1 MTVQVPQKKISK
13 VDNSVDDAA
22 AVTSRNVP
30 SRLVVSLLAWFVVIL
45 VSVDFAAGFFVPKKS
60 DGTAHKEKLESFFK
74 SDRHPELLLLG
85 SSVALA
91 SCYTAD
97 KAKGYV
103 PEGVERSKYLELV
116 DLSNLIFE
124 RTGKRFRAGNLSLFG
139 SMTSDTWMTASKTV
153 EFKKTPKIA
162 IYETVS
168 RDLFDASMPPLGE
181 SPYYRYL
188 STIHP
193 KTNLSILPAPLVK
206 FIDEALGSK
215 YFTSF
220 CLLFEDDQIFTSID
234 RARKAIDSVFCSL
247 SNIYGNRVAI
257 SSELANYAG
266 QILHR
271 GTSVHNASL
280 AQQIENKKKNLF
292 GKLTD
297 AAPGTFEVNEQ
308 PQLQRYERERVYFAK
323 LLRVCK
329 DNNIKLIVVNMP
341 TREGYKALVPNG
353 LRGICPKQTYDMAR
367 KSGFDVIDLDN
378 SLFTADDYVDLG
390 HLNAKGAVK
399 LNVLL
404 AEELAKRRVFD
415 GLQQG
420 R

>member
-1 MTVQVPQKKISK
+1 MTVQAPQKEIFR
-13 VDNSVDDAA
+13 VDEPVDAPSAA
-22 AVTSRNVP
+22 SFRTVGA
-30 SRLVVSLLAWFVVIL
+30 RLFVSLVAWFVVIFL
-45 VSVDFAAGFFVPKKS
+45 SVDFAAGFLVPKKNDS
-60 DGTAHKEKLESFFK
+60 TAHRKKLESFFM
-74 SDRHPELLLLG
+74 SDRHPELLLFG

-97 KAKGYV
+97 KAKGYTSA
-103 PEGVERSKYLELV
+103 GVDRPNYLELV
-116 DLSNLIFE
+116 DLSNQIFE
-124 RTGKRFRAGNLSLFG
+124 RTGKRFSAGNLSLFG

-153 EFKKTPKIA
+153 EFKKAPKIA

-193 KTNLSILPAPLVK
+193 KTNLSMLPAPLVK
-206 FIDEALGSK
+206 LIDEALEAK
-215 YFTSF
+215 FLNSF
-220 CLLFEDDQIFTSID
+220 SMLFEDDQVFTSLD
-234 RARKAIDSVFCSL
+234 RARKAFDSVFCSL

-266 QILHR
+266 RILHR

-292 GKLTD
+292 AKLTD
-297 AAPGTFEVNEQ
+297 AAPGTFEVNEL
-308 PQLQRYERERVYFAK
+308 PQLQRYERERVYFSK
-323 LLRVCK
+323 LLRVCRANK
-329 DNNIKLIVVNMP
+329 IKLIVVNMP
-341 TREGYKALVPNG
+341 TREGYKSLIPNG
-353 LRGICPKQTYDMAR
+353 LRGICPKETYDMAR

-378 SLFTADDYVDLG
+378 NVFTPDDYVDLG

-404 AEELAKRRVFD
+404 ADELSKRHVFEA
-415 GLQQG
+415 LEPEL
-420 R
+420 